1 MENRAG
7 VPDTPAA
14 GLAVEQIRDHL
25 YLIRGGGRTI
35 QVNGKDLPTAGTS
48 AVLVTD
54 RGTVL
59 VDTKLPGWGAP
70 LLETIRS
77 ITDRPLTTIVNTHP
91 HMDHVGGNPELADRR
106 KDSVEIIA
114 HEITAELMREMRP
127 VSGGPR
133 QPDIFRD
140 SEARGLP
147 TRTFRNRLSVG
158 SGPDRVELR
167 YFGRAHTGGD
177 TWVFFPEL
185 SVVHCGDLFAHKAV
199 PPLDL
204 NNGASGLEYP
214 RTIESALTAMAG
226 TQTLITGH
234 YHQVL
239 ELTDLETYGV
249 FVRTFVEAVQAAKRS
264 RATIEEFVESWRIPN
279 RFLDEGYVDFSHLRS
294 IRADVEAIW
303 NETP

>member
-7 VPDTPAA
+7 DTPAA
-14 GLAVEQIRDHL
+14 ALAIEQIRENL

-54 RGTVL
+54 GGVVL

-77 ITDRPLTTIVNTHP
+77 ITDRPLTAIVNTHT
-91 HMDHVGGNPELADRR
+91 HMDHVGGNPELSDR
-106 KDSVEIIA
+106 DNPGVEIIA

-133 QPDIFRD
+133 QPDVFR
-140 SEARGLP
+140 EGRGLP
-147 TRTFRNRLSVG
+147 TRTFRDRLSLG
-158 SGPDRVELR
+158 SGPGRVELR

-185 SVVHCGDLFAHKAV
+185 SAVHCGDLFAHKAV

-214 RTIESALTAMAG
+214 RTIASALPAVAG
-226 TQTLITGH
+226 MQTVITGH
-234 YHQVL
+234 YHRVL

-249 FVRTFVEAVQAAKRS
+249 FVRSFVEAVQAAKR
-264 RATIEEFVESWRIPN
+264 AHGTIEGFVESWRIPD